1 MGFWDIAWR
10 YLVFFLPLYGAYLLG
25 IRYTVGPPK
34 LLAVLFSG
42 ANVGFLG
49 YLVYLGVTA
58 GGIGLLRSVAYATG
72 TMFIVVGPVVLLM
85 VTAAELRDRSNE
97 QTPEE

>member
-10 YLVFFLPLYGAYLLG
+10 YLVYFLPLYGAYLLG
-25 IRYTVGPPK
+25 LRYKVGPPK

-49 YLVYLGVTA
+49 YLAYLGA
-58 GGIGLLRSVAYATG
+58 QSGGLGPLRAVAYVLGA
-72 TMFIVVGPVVLLM
+72 MLIVVGPMVILM
-85 VTAAELRDRSNE
+85 AKAAQLSDRSKE
-97 QTPEE
+97 RTRGD